1 MSRFVAFFL
10 ITLPMMAGSHAWA
23 QDLLGST
30 GSTTRSYS
38 YFEVQY
44 LPELD
49 TDLPL
54 LANLVVDITDSIS
67 VRAEYLKQA
76 STLIDAGTGL
86 EIDFDGEALSLG
98 LLYHQPLAAIAD
110 SDWVAGLSFGRVR
123 VEGSFANGLFNVETS
138 DDFQEAYAGIRRTL
152 SDKVEGEAGIT
163 AFRILGDTDFTGDLR
178 IVFRVRPSV
187 DVALALNEI
196 GEGDL
201 FGIGF
206 RYTW

>member
-10 ITLPMMAGSHAWA
+10 IALPMMAGTHVRA

-49 TDLPL
+49 ADLPL

-76 STLIDAGTGL
+76 TTIVEPSSGL

-110 SDWVAGLSFGRVR
+110 SDWVVGLSLGRVSA
-123 VEGSFANGLFNVETS
+123 EGSAFGGLLTTEVS
-138 DDFQEAYAGIRRTL
+138 DNTQEAYAGIRRTMT
-152 SDKVEGEAGIT
+152 DKIEGEAGLT
-163 AFRILGDTDFTGDLR
+163 ALRVSGDTDVTGDLR
-178 IVFRVRPSV
+178 VVFRVRPSV

-196 GEGDL
+196 GEGDF